1 MFGKE
6 KASRS
11 PEDLTEE
18 APADVREEQESH
30 ILEASGF
37 GLQGKFSSSGNPV
50 VGKAMALLILIGV
63 ADGTGFL
70 IAELAERYR
79 LHPGVA
85 IPLVIGTGVVIV
97 VTGILVILAGDPAAD
112 APPRRAT
119 SQSQE
124 PVKSRWWSF
133 ASRRVR
139 LSPGENSRNA

>member
-1 MFGKE
+1 MFGKL

-11 PEDLTEE
+11 PVDLTDE
-18 APADVREEQESH
+18 APADVREEPESH
-30 ILEASGF
+30 TLEASGF

-85 IPLVIGTGVVIV
+85 IPLVIGTGVAIV

-112 APPRRAT
+112 SPPRLAAL
-119 SQSQE
+119 QSGDQR
-124 PVKSRWWSF
+124 KSLWWPF
-133 ASRRVR
+133 ASRKAR
-139 LSPGENSRNA
+139 LSPGEGTRNA